1 MVRCIFSNGFGA
13 DAASLGEVR
22 IALEHGLGR
31 EDIYYSAPGKTDRD
45 IRESIRSATL
55 IADSLSEVE
64 RVNGVAG
71 ELGLTASIGVR
82 LNPDFSFGG
91 GSGQPSKFG
100 IDTEQALAA
109 ISVWQ
114 SYPNIN
120 VTGIHIHLR
129 SQELNIDTL
138 AEYYRQMYHLAG
150 TFQAA
155 LGRKLDFINMGSG
168 MGIPYSRYDE
178 PLDTASLGREVKK
191 IHRGFQE
198 KFPETKIL
206 IEVGRYAVG
215 KAGFYVTQVLDKKT
229 SYGNYLWR

>member
-64 RVNGVAG
+64 RVNGIAG

-109 ISVWQ
+109 IPVWQ

-138 AEYYRQMYHLAG
+138 AEYYRQMYHL
-150 TFQAA
+150 
-155 LGRKLDFINMGSG
+155 GSG

-191 IHRGFQE
+191 IHRDFQE

-229 SYGNYLWR
+229 SYGNFLWR

>member
-64 RVNGVAG
+64 RVNGIAG

-100 IDTEQALAA
+100 IDTEQALSEYQCDGNPHPPAEPGA
-109 ISVWQ
+109 EH
-114 SYPNIN
+114 N
-120 VTGIHIHLR
+120 
-129 SQELNIDTL
+129 TL

-191 IHRGFQE
+191 IHRDFQE